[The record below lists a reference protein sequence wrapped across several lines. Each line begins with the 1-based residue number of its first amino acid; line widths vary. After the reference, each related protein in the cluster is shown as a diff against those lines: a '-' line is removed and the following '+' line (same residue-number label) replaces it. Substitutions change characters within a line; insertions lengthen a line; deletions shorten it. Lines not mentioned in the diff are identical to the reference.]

1 MLQSADEVNIITIG
15 SEAGIGPKSVQLAQ
29 YLSAWGVKA
38 KRVKASGSNDA
49 KAILNGYK
57 DTDSDLL
64 VMGAYSRSR
73 LRQSILG
80 GVTEHMLQSA
90 NVPIFML
97 HK

>member
-1 MLQSADEVNIITIG
+1 MNIITIG

-57 DTDSDLL
+57 DTDSDSDLL